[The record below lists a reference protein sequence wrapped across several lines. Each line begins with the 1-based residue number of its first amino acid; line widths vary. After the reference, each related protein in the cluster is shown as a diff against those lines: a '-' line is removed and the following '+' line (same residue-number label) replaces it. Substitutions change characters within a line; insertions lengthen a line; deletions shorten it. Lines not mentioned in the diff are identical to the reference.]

1 MARVVIVEDSV
12 FMKVLLESTLKDAGH
27 EVVGIGKDGN
37 EAFSLYKKL
46 KPDVITLDILM
57 PGSDGLTALKN
68 IMEFDPQAR
77 VVMVSSVGLDSK
89 AAEARRLGACDYIKK
104 PFTHKDIVKS
114 ITAALNR
121 GNTCK
126 E

>member
-1 MARVVIVEDSV
+1 MARVVIVEDSA
-12 FMKVLLESTLKDAGH
+12 FMKVLLESTLTDAGH

-37 EAFSLYKKL
+37 EALSLYKKL
-46 KPDVITLDILM
+46 KPDLITLDILM

-68 IMEFDPQAR
+68 IMEFDSQAR

-89 AAEARRLGACDYIKK
+89 AEEARRLGACDYIKK
-104 PFTHKDIVKS
+104 PFTNNDILKS
-114 ITAALNR
+114 VAAALNR
-121 GNTCK
+121 GNTCG